1 PAPLVTDGGD
11 VRVVP
16 VTPGKSGRDRHV
28 PVAGGRGDLHDMAVP
43 RSGAGPPPR
52 RLLDVVAGL
61 TGALEVLPA
70 GGPTLREGDDV
81 VVVPDRRSAPR
92 GAAALVPGVDEAG
105 EPRRWCPATGV
116 HLYQLPCGGAG
127 EQSAQPELGAVV
139 GLPAAE
145 AVADEPPCP
154 TGGDGPVPG
163 DHGGL
168 AVAPQEGAVGHD
180 ELDLDGCGVGRGLPG
195 DTLDEGVGHDLPAAA
210 RITLGAGGV
219 G

>member
-1 PAPLVTDGGD
+1 MVPNASEDFPEPETPVNTTSASRGIATSTLRRLCSLAPRTRTNGSDTSTDTTAGYPTCPAGRPSGPAAVSGGPGPDDGPPVRERPAPLVTDGGD

-105 EPRRWCPATGV
+105 E
-116 HLYQLPCGGAG
+116 
-127 EQSAQPELGAVV
+127 
-139 GLPAAE
+139 
-145 AVADEPPCP
+145 
-154 TGGDGPVPG
+154 
-163 DHGGL
+163 
-168 AVAPQEGAVGHD
+168 
-180 ELDLDGCGVGRGLPG
+180 
-195 DTLDEGVGHDLPAAA
+195 
-210 RITLGAGGV
+210 
-219 G
+219 